1 MSCNQ
6 TCGGAFIR
14 KLDQKFHEFMENE
27 RIKLT
32 TPFTDEVIKKLKAGD
47 MVYISGV
54 VYTARDAAHKRMC
67 EFLDKGEA
75 MPFDFEGAAIYYAGP
90 CPPKPGTAIGSVGPT
105 TSGRMDLYSPR
116 LMKKGLK
123 VMIGKGLRS
132 QEVIDSIIENTGV
145 YFAAI
150 GGAAAL
156 MGKSVKSA
164 EVIAYDDLGTEAV
177 RRLVVENLPV
187 IVAIDCNGN
196 NMYEQGRKEFSCKD

>member
-1 MSCNQ
+1 
-6 TCGGAFIR
+6 
-14 KLDQKFHEFMENE
+14 MENE

-32 TPFTDEVIKKLKAGD
+32 TPFTDEVIRQLKAGD

-67 EFLDKGEA
+67 EFLDKGET

-90 CPPKPGTAIGSVGPT
+90 CPPKPGTPIGSVGPT

-116 LMKKGLK
+116 LMEQGLK
-123 VMIGKGLRS
+123 VMIGKGLRN
-132 QEVIDSIIENTGV
+132 QEVIDSIVENTGV

-187 IVAIDCNGN
+187 IVAVDCNGN
-196 NMYEQGRKEFSCKD
+196 NMYEQGRKEFSC

>member
-1 MSCNQ
+1 M
-6 TCGGAFIR
+6 G
-14 KLDQKFHEFMENE
+14 NE

-32 TPFTDEVIKKLKAGD
+32 TPFTDEVIKQLKAGD
-47 MVYISGV
+47 MVYISGI

-67 EFLDKGEA
+67 EFLDKGES
-75 MPFDFEGAAIYYAGP
+75 MPFNFDGAAIYYAGP
-90 CPPKPGTAIGSVGPT
+90 CPPKPGTPIGSVGPT

-116 LMKKGLK
+116 LMKQGLK
-123 VMIGKGLRS
+123 VMIGKGLRN
-132 QEVIDSIIENTGV
+132 QEVIDSIVENTGI

-187 IVAIDCNGN
+187 IVAIDCKGN